1 MSFREVV
8 EKFIFG
14 KSKNTMKT
22 YWSLYRS
29 LEAFLNDNQLS
40 LQDATPYHFKAW
52 ITNFRTAN
60 TQAEAKRF
68 LSALLK
74 FLGAYEQLSNLKSL
88 LREVKP
94 DFSKFRVD
102 LNIEEIQKLI
112 EACYPIEYKFAV
124 SLMALNGL
132 RVSEVL
138 GLHWQDID
146 TQNDTIT
153 LQRREGEPYYP
164 KGMALNDKPI
174 RIPLNHVSKELYN
187 ILYNGSASHEGRILP
202 MSYKTFLKWHYRFT
216 EGVLNKPYRIT
227 PHKLRHA
234 FAHVWLANG
243 GSIRKLQAMLRH
255 KRLETTTI
263 YSEPSEKELTNEF
276 ELVLNKAL
284 R

>member
-8 EKFIFG
+8 QKFIFG
-14 KSKNTMKT
+14 KSSNTMKT

-40 LQDATPYHFKAW
+40 LENATPYHFKAW
-52 ITNFRTAN
+52 ITSFEAINS
-60 TQAEAKRF
+60 QAEAKRF

-102 LNIEEIQKLI
+102 LNVEEIHKLI
-112 EACYPIEYKFAV
+112 EACYPTEYKFAV

-138 GLHWQDID
+138 GLHWEDID
-146 TQNDTIT
+146 IEKNTVT

-164 KGMALNDKPI
+164 KGMSINDKPV
-174 RIPLNHVSKELYN
+174 RIPLNHVSKEFYN
-187 ILYNGSASHEGRILP
+187 ILYNGSANHEGRILP
-202 MSYKTFLKWHYRFT
+202 ISYKTFLKWFYRYT
-216 EGVLNKPYRIT
+216 QDVLKKPYRIT

-234 FAHVWLANG
+234 FAHVWLAND

-263 YSEPSEKELTNEF
+263 YSEPSTKELENEF

-284 R
+284 K